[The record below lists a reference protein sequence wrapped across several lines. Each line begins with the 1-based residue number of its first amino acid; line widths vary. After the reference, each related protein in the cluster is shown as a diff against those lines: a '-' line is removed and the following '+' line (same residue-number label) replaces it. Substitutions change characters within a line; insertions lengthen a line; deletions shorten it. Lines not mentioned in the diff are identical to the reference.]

1 MHQRLI
7 LKNLPRPLTN
17 DLTSETFWL
26 CDTLGLSSGRD
37 LDNLSSQ
44 IILKILEQPSCD
56 SGISSE
62 KLGDLLD
69 ISAGRVNHHIRN
81 LSRTGILYRERRMVH
96 LRGTNLRDTIREL
109 RRDANRIFDEL
120 EAVAGEIDSLT
131 GIGYPPEQIYSLI
144 VQNSKS
150 IVKRDSS

>member
-7 LKNLPRPLTN
+7 LRDLPRPISN
-17 DLTSETFWL
+17 DLISETFWL

-44 IILKILEQPSCD
+44 IILKILEKPPCK

-62 KLGDLLD
+62 NLGELLD

-96 LRGTNLRDTIREL
+96 LRGNNLRDTIREL

-131 GIGYPPEQIYSLI
+131 STGSRSDQIYSLI
-144 VQNSKS
+144 LQNSKS
-150 IVKRDSS
+150 IIKRE

>member
-1 MHQRLI
+1 MNQRLI

-17 DLTSETFWL
+17 DLAAETFWL

-44 IILKILEQPSCD
+44 IILKILEKPSCN

-96 LRGTNLRDTIREL
+96 LRGINLRDTIREL

-131 GIGYPPEQIYSLI
+131 GISYPSEQIYSLI

-150 IVKRDSS
+150 IIKKGE